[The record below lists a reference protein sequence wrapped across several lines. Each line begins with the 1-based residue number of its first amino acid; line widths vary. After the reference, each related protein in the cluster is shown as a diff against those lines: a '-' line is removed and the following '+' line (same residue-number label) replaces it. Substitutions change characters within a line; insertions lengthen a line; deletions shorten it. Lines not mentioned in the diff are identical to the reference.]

1 MKIPDDA
8 FETYVAMGPG
18 RSYQALADK
27 IGADKRSITRLAA
40 KEKWVE
46 RLSKI
51 QKDARAAT
59 DRKLATDMQ
68 AMRERQL
75 MEARALRGTA
85 LKAMK
90 ELPPERALKAV
101 ASALA
106 IAWKQELLLLG
117 DPTERQDISD
127 LLHNAYERWLI
138 RDPKEG
144 DVRQP
149 PEEAEKDLGDEG

>member
-1 MKIPDDA
+1 VKIPDDA

-27 IGADKRSITRLAA
+27 IGADKRSITRLAV

-46 RLSKI
+46 RLAKI

-106 IAWKQELLLLG
+106 VAWKQELLLLG
-117 DPTERQDISD
+117 DPTEHKDNISD
-127 LLHNAYERWLI
+127 LLRNAYERWLI

-144 DVRQP
+144 
-149 PEEAEKDLGDEG
+149 EAES